1 MTTVDNTPLL
11 ATLATLVNN
20 YVTGSSSVED
30 VMEVA
35 LSLWALDE
43 TNVVTVPDK
52 FSLPELLYYTGTTP
66 LVCFVVDID
75 VFAISSNKKWIT
87 FDGRTLVADSQ
98 LLLGWGNNAF
108 GQLGDNT
115 TTSRIFPGGVA
126 ADFSDWCQICA
137 GTQHTA
143 AVRTGGSAWAWGS
156 NCYGRLGDNTTTSR
170 SSPVSVVGGFCD
182 WCQISAGNSHTAA
195 VRTGGSAWAWGCN
208 GSGQLGDNTITSR
221 SSPVSVVGGFSDW
234 CQISAGHHH
243 TAAIRPGSGA
253 WTWGRNSAG
262 QLGDN
267 TITSRRSPVSVVGGF
282 CDWCKISAGAAHTA
296 AVRTGGSAWT
306 WGYNN
311 VGQLG
316 DNTTTTRSS
325 PVSVVGGFCDWCQ
338 ISAHNHTAAVRTDGS
353 AWAWG
358 CNSYGRLGDNTTTTR
373 SSPVSVVGGFTNW
386 CQISAGSQHTAAV
399 RTNSSAWAWGCNIF
413 GQLGDCTTTSR
424 SSPVSVV
431 GGFTNWCQISAGG
444 CHTLGI
450 RIAC

>member
-195 VRTGGSAWAWGCN
+195 VRTGGSAWTWGCN
-208 GSGQLGDNTITSR
+208 SYGRLGDNTITSR
-221 SSPVSVVGGFSDW
+221 SSPVSVVGGFTDW
-234 CQISAGHHH
+234 CQISAG
-243 TAAIRPGSGA
+243 G
-253 WTWGRNSAG
+253 
-262 QLGDN
+262 
-267 TITSRRSPVSVVGGF
+267 
-282 CDWCKISAGAAHTA
+282 
-296 AVRTGGSAWT
+296 
-306 WGYNN
+306 
-311 VGQLG
+311 
-316 DNTTTTRSS
+316 
-325 PVSVVGGFCDWCQ
+325 
-338 ISAHNHTAAVRTDGS
+338 
-353 AWAWG
+353 
-358 CNSYGRLGDNTTTTR
+358 
-373 SSPVSVVGGFTNW
+373 
-386 CQISAGSQHTAAV
+386 QHTAAV
-399 RTNSSAWAWGCNIF
+399 RTNSSAWAWGSNYS
-413 GQLGDCTTTSR
+413 GRLGNNTSTNT

-431 GGFTNWCQISAGG
+431 GGFTNWCKISAGC
-444 CHTLGI
+444 CHTAAI
-450 RIAC
+450 IQF